1 MIWVLVSTCQN
12 WSRYIDEINKLK
24 RLKYKRIAIF
34 LIVWK
39 HGKVKAFISFLPSL
53 PPSKIKQTHSKEA
66 RCSSWSDCQ
75 PAGRCCSLLIKLSLI
90 NRLLQSQNFTDA
102 SNLSNELKT
111 YIRWSIQLKFQKS
124 SVYLILKKNMSI
136 QMQIF
141 HLLFNLYLGFK
152 KFTVEKVDSQIKLI
166 QTHLQCF
173 NNWTE

>member
-1 MIWVLVSTCQN
+1 MIW
-12 WSRYIDEINKLK
+12 
-24 RLKYKRIAIF
+24 
-34 LIVWK
+34 
-39 HGKVKAFISFLPSL
+39 LPSRRKML
-53 PPSKIKQTHSKEA
+53 LLANQT
-66 RCSSWSDCQ
+66 
-75 PAGRCCSLLIKLSLI
+75 LSLI

-111 YIRWSIQLKFQKS
+111 YILRSIQLKFRKS